1 MIKAKQENQGI
12 VDVGDIEINLN
23 NSAPRKGSW
32 GAPLQ
37 NRPSKMEQRY
47 QINEEDSRESNIPA
61 PDSYVESEES
71 ITNQE
76 PEEQKEPPQ
85 K

>member
-1 MIKAKQENQGI
+1 
-12 VDVGDIEINLN
+12 
-23 NSAPRKGSW
+23 
-32 GAPLQ
+32 
-37 NRPSKMEQRY
+37 MEQRY

-61 PDSYVESEES
+61 PDSYIESEES

>member
-12 VDVGDIEINLN
+12 IDVGDIEINLN
-23 NSAPRKGSW
+23 NSAQRKGSW
-32 GAPLQ
+32 GAPLGG
-37 NRPSKMEQRY
+37 NRPSNMKNNQRY
-47 QINEEDSRESNIPA
+47 QINEEDSRESKIPT

-76 PEEQKEPPQ
+76 PEE
-85 K
+85 

>member
-1 MIKAKQENQGI
+1 MIKAKQENEG
-12 VDVGDIEINLN
+12 VVNVGDIEINLN

-32 GAPLQ
+32 GPPLH
-37 NRPSKMEQRY
+37 NMKNNQRY

-71 ITNQE
+71 ITN
-76 PEEQKEPPQ
+76 
-85 K
+85 